1 LSQSR
6 RAGKVSRREIR
17 EEGRDK
23 DWGVVGVV
31 VLKAGEADELL
42 ICMPTVGLMNPKICC
57 TNDSIVNG

>member
-17 EEGRDK
+17 EEGRDN
-23 DWGVVGVV
+23 DWGVV

-42 ICMPTVGLMNPKICC
+42 ICVPTVGLMNPKICC